1 MELPIPILIFQNK
14 SYKCLVHNM
23 EKTKDKV
30 SSSAHVAIG
39 DEALVKIKTEIGQD
53 SDKIEDEAF
62 ENEGKQDIVSLYNKW
77 IVCIVYYNE
86 FTNAPHITI
95 FFRSK

>member
-23 EKTKDKV
+23 EKTNDKI

-39 DEALVKIKTEIGQD
+39 DEALVKIETEIRQD
-53 SDKIEDEAF
+53 PEKIEDEEF
-62 ENEGKQDIVSLYNKW
+62 EREGKHL
-77 IVCIVYYNE
+77 
-86 FTNAPHITI
+86 
-95 FFRSK
+95 

>member
-23 EKTKDKV
+23 EKIKDKI

-39 DEALVKIKTEIGQD
+39 DEALVKIETEIRQD
-53 SDKIEDEAF
+53 PEKIEDEVL
-62 ENEGKQDIVSLYNKW
+62 EREGKHL
-77 IVCIVYYNE
+77 
-86 FTNAPHITI
+86 
-95 FFRSK
+95 